1 MDKLQS
7 SIQQQEL
14 IVSTFLKG
22 KSKCNFYAQ
31 VHSELSDEYFTDP
44 KCKMIYKAVQ
54 SFYTRYRT
62 APTYAEASAF
72 LDSVYIPSYGVA
84 LEDVRRKAELL
95 VSIEDPEPDSIKDVL
110 EKFIKDFRMRTQF
123 QELISQIKNN
133 PNGEIPEST
142 YRKFMESL
150 NVDLSTEVAVPITV
164 DTFIKAR
171 SEALGEGNLAI
182 KSFMPGINNIMSE
195 GGLVKG
201 SLNMVVGPPGCFT
214 GDTKLM
220 NFEDGKT
227 YTMEELYNSK
237 SKLPLYGCKTSTSG
251 KKQKRLITTPTVGYA
266 DSIYLSAYTKDL
278 VEVEIDGK
286 YTIKCTPDHPFM
298 LRNGEYK
305 QAKDLTIDESLM
317 PLNKEFKPLFSTD
330 TKTYEYVST
339 GSKGVYTHK
348 LVADTF
354 IERDINSEIIHHINR
369 NRFDN
374 SPENLMRLTKSQH
387 SKIHSDL
394 LISVGKNTRYDN
406 EDFRKY
412 CKDRYR
418 ERLKNDPELRE
429 KISQISKKNG
439 QNSKLVKS
447 LNFSK
452 EFQDSTKKNKVL
464 KGINRLISMYGIE
477 NISYDNF
484 SQLSK
489 KSNLTYKPRLKGIE
503 SVFGKEYTKN
513 NFNDILYQAKMYNH
527 RVTKVT
533 FITLDKEVP
542 VYGVV
547 EAKPNNNYAIAL
559 SDTEGVIV
567 SNTGKSMFL
576 FNEGCHALRQGYKV
590 LHVLIGDLTE
600 YDGMTR
606 YISCMAQY
614 LHRNLSCI
622 TREKLDNIINIV
634 NDQYDN
640 AFNNLR
646 IVTYPSYTLKPDQLI
661 DHIQRFQ
668 RLENIYFDMII
679 IDYPDN
685 LVKPGNSLYEDGG
698 VIYGY
703 LEKLAKET
711 KTVVYVASQPKVE
724 YYNEEII
731 PLAGAAEST
740 RKQQAVDAM
749 FCFNTHARNARF
761 GSLFCAK
768 TRRGSGTGRIIRWKG
783 DFEKCNITEITEEE
797 YREEVK
803 AYNSSDLKLPDVQN
817 NSNGRKRNN

>member
-14 IVSTFLKG
+14 IISTFLKG
-22 KSKCNFYAQ
+22 KSKCNFYTQ

-44 KCKMIYKAVQ
+44 TCKMIYKAVQ

-62 APTYAEASAF
+62 VPTYAEASAF
-72 LDSVYIPSYGVA
+72 LDSVYIPSYGVQ

-95 VSIEDPEPDSIKDVL
+95 VSMDDPEADSIKDTL

-123 QELISQIKNN
+123 QELIVQIKNN
-133 PNGEIPEST
+133 PTGEIPEST

-150 NVDLSTEVAVPITV
+150 NIDLSTEEAVPITV
-164 DTFIKAR
+164 DSFMKAR

-182 KSFMPGINNIMSE
+182 KSFMSGINNIMSE

-214 GDTKLM
+214 GDTRLM

-237 SKLPLYGCKTSTSG
+237 SRLPLYGCKTDEFNT
-251 KKQKRLITTPTVGYA
+251 KPTIGYA
-266 DSIYLSAYTKDL
+266 DSIYLSAYTKDII
-278 VEVEIDGK
+278 EVEIDSK
-286 YTIKCTPDHPFM
+286 YIVKCTPDHPFM
-298 LRNGEYK
+298 LRNGKYK
-305 QAKDLTIDESLM
+305 QAKDLELNESLM
-317 PLNKEFKPLFSTD
+317 PLNKDLKSINSD
-330 TKTYEYVST
+330 NTKSYECITT
-339 GSKGVYTHK
+339 GSTWMFTHD
-348 LVADTF
+348 VIADTF
-354 IERDINSEIIHHINR
+354 VENELNSRTISQLRDNKPINNKYII
-369 NRFDN
+369 
-374 SPENLMRLTKSQH
+374 S
-387 SKIHSDL
+387 
-394 LISVGKNTRYDN
+394 KNTRYDN

-412 CKDRYR
+412 CQDKLDNS
-418 ERLKNDPELRE
+418 LKL
-429 KISQISKKNG
+429 
-439 QNSKLVKS
+439 NSSSDNLLTA
-447 LNFSK
+447 LN
-452 EFQDSTKKNKVL
+452 
-464 KGINRLISMYGIE
+464 
-477 NISYDNF
+477 
-484 SQLSK
+484 
-489 KSNLTYKPRLKGIE
+489 
-503 SVFGKEYTKN
+503 
-513 NFNDILYQAKMYNH
+513 QAH
-527 RVTKVT
+527 IVTKVT
-533 FITLDKEVP
+533 HIILDEEVP

-547 EAKPNNNYAIAL
+547 DAKPNNNYAIAL
-559 SDTEGVIV
+559 SDTEGIIV

-622 TREKLDNIINIV
+622 TRDKLDSIINVI
-634 NDQYDN
+634 NNQYDN

-646 IVTYPSYTLKPDQLI
+646 IVTYPSYTLKPDQLL

-679 IDYPDN
+679 VDYPDN
-685 LVKPGNSLYEDGG
+685 LIKPGNSLYEDGG

-749 FCFNTHARNARF
+749 FCFNTHARNAKF

-768 TRRGSGTGRIIRWKG
+768 TRRGSGTGHIIRWKG
-783 DFEKCNITEITEEE
+783 DFEKCNISEITEEE
-797 YREEVK
+797 YRDEVK
-803 AYNSSDLKLPDVQN
+803 AYNNSDFKLPDIQN